1 MNSDGRST
9 SQQLYIPILLVVG
22 GCPTLVGR
30 CTTAAD
36 SAGLGVKTCS
46 LGEAPAA
53 IPLRHPL
60 AIVVPNRVFDS
71 ASDELL
77 ALARD
82 VRSVLFPVDSEVT
95 VRELEAMFAAAIAAC
110 SSQRERRSAAGRYSL
125 TDGFAEE
132 APFSRRSEGRTSW
145 SPSPPSSR
153 RASATGF
160 PAGGSDPKS
169 RQVLPRVT
177 PQGQSVAPGLAA
189 TRPRPPLGDDAPTT
203 TPPRSKR
210 PVWLTADDL
219 PTYRPPPLEGEDP
232 DKAPDTLRPGERPG
246 LRKPEIP
253 RPPAT
258 PRAFS
263 ERPAASAT
271 PSLTPP
277 LTDPPCSGTQP
288 VERPSYAAL
297 RAVFSAR

>member
-46 LGEAPAA
+46 LAEAPEA

-60 AIVVPNRVFDS
+60 AIVVPNRAFDS

-82 VRSVLFPVDSEVT
+82 VRSVLFPVDAEVT

-110 SSQRERRSAAGRYSL
+110 SSQRDRRNGAGRYSL
-125 TDGFAEE
+125 TEGFAEE
-132 APFSRRSEGRTSW
+132 APFSRRGESRTSW
-145 SPSPPSSR
+145 NPSPPSARGARPSFPPSVRSARPPAPRDSMPPSSR
-153 RASATGF
+153 AALST
-160 PAGGSDPKS
+160 
-169 RQVLPRVT
+169 RQILPRVT
-177 PQGQSVAPGLAA
+177 PAGRDPAPGLAT
-189 TRPRPPLGDDAPTT
+189 TRPLAAAP
-203 TPPRSKR
+203 KAGFI
-210 PVWLTADDL
+210 TADDL
-219 PTYRPPPLEGEDP
+219 PTYRPPPMPDEDP
-232 DKAPDTLRPGERPG
+232 HEAPETLRPGPG
-246 LRKPEIP
+246 LHK
-253 RPPAT
+253 
-258 PRAFS
+258 S
-263 ERPAASAT
+263 EP
-271 PSLTPP
+271 PP
-277 LTDPPCSGTQP
+277 LAPPPLPRDVSPSIAPRMTEPPCSRTQP

-297 RAVFSAR
+297 RAVFSSR